1 MNEIIKHQDF
11 SITYGSLNTYVE
23 QNAKTFIPNVIGR
36 IGALEDFTVFN
47 DVKTSIVIP
56 ILDDTIKLVPA
67 SSCTSFVDYGTSS
80 MDGVTATVVPLKLE
94 RGFCLPEMERYFPN
108 WFPQGS
114 NHTVVPQEQAFLDSI
129 WTQLAYQVEY
139 DCFNSGDG
147 VTGIIAAATASG
159 CTVLATQSFAVSTAA
174 NNGII
179 ATLDNMV
186 ANVDSKIRSQDDLI
200 IFLGDDAFDNYTL
213 SVRNLNWYHFSPD
226 EMDNGTVKMF
236 GKRNVKIRSTGVL
249 DGKNMALLHKKAWT
263 GFVYDKNPLSETPNS
278 GYDLYLDKYIF
289 RVMLKFNTV
298 ILRGNMAVL
307 AKA

>member
-1 MNEIIKHQDF
+1 MNEIIKHQEF

-36 IGALEDFTVFN
+36 IGALEDFTIFDN
-47 DVKTSIVIP
+47 VKTSQDIP
-56 ILDDTIKLVPA
+56 ILDDIIKFVPA

-80 MDGVTATVVPLKLE
+80 MDKVTVTVIPLKVE
-94 RGFCLPEMERYFPN
+94 RAFCLEEMERYFPN

-114 NHTVVPQEQAFLDSI
+114 NHTTVPQEQAFMDSI
-129 WTQLAYQVEY
+129 WTQIAYQVEY
-139 DCFNSGDG
+139 NAFNSGDG
-147 VTGIIAAATASG
+147 VTGVIAAATASG

-186 ANVDSKIRSQDDLI
+186 ANINSKLRSQNDLI
-200 IFLGDDAFDNYTL
+200 VYVGNDAFDNYTL

-226 EMDNGTVKMF
+226 EIDNGAVKMF
-236 GKRNVKIRSTGVL
+236 GKRNVKIRATAAL
-249 DGKNMALLHKKAWT
+249 DGKNMAWMHKSAWT
-263 GFVYDKNPLSETPNS
+263 GFGYDKDPLKETPNS

-289 RVMLKFNTV
+289 RIVMKYNTV
-298 ILRGNMAVL
+298 LIRGNMSVL